1 MAGIFPD
8 GFGTFGASGGVL
20 PFGPGHGTPN
30 WIDAKRNAI
39 LGYLAGA
46 LQGGNLG
53 QSIGHGLEG
62 WMRGAQAD
70 QSGQSQRSALQ
81 YVAEAKEID
90 PAIKQ
95 VLAQSPALAMQ
106 YLAGKMRPA
115 GSRAVTEYEY
125 AKRQGFTGSFADW
138 IGRNTGS
145 RLKADPSANASR

>member
-20 PFGPGHGTPN
+20 PFGAGNGTPN
-30 WIDAKRNAI
+30 WTDANRNAI

-53 QSIGHGLEG
+53 QSIGRGLEG

-70 QSGQSQRSALQ
+70 QTGQSQRSALQ
-81 YVAEAKEID
+81 YVAEAQDID

-106 YLAGKMRPA
+106 YLAGRMRPA

-125 AKRQGFTGSFADW
+125 AKRQGFTGSLADW
-138 IGRNTGS
+138 IGRNAPHAQ
-145 RLKADPSANASR
+145 ADPSGIASR